1 MAADDQPD
9 DVEEPREDPGAD
21 SSPAEPGDADGAGVP
36 DAAGVEAELERLR
49 LENER
54 LRAEVDQDLEARDR
68 RRSHRRR
75 AVFATVC
82 LVVGSLLLPV
92 SVMTIWTRNLLL
104 DTDRYVATVEP
115 LASNPEVQ
123 SAVSARVSDKVSE
136 LVDARSLAEEA
147 LPENAQFL
155 AAPIAAGADNLINEA
170 TTRVVRSDQFE
181 KAWVEANRAGHDAL
195 VAALTGRDGELVSTE
210 DGKVVLK
217 LGAVVQQVLARV
229 DDRLGI
235 DISSKVPADQLD
247 VDFVLVES
255 KQLADAQAAIRLLEK
270 LAWASIILAVGFLLA
285 SVLILSDRR
294 KGLLRAGMGI
304 IVGMVLLRVG
314 FSLGR
319 ELFLTNLPSG
329 VQRPDVMAIL
339 WDTLTRFVLQAVR
352 AVFAVGVV
360 LVIGAWLAGPS
371 GAALK
376 VRSVWDRVLGRGG
389 EAASSAVD
397 LGPVPAWVARN
408 LTGVRVAIVAAAF
421 LLLITWN
428 QPTGKVVLF
437 IALGTLVP
445 LAIAQLLANAV
456 RSDEGDGPGPV
467 DPDGDGGDAT
477 DGAAPS
483 PTPVGA

>member
-9 DVEEPREDPGAD
+9 EVEQPDQD
-21 SSPAEPGDADGAGVP
+21 STSDAGVS
-36 DAAGVEAELERLR
+36 DEADTGAELERLR
-49 LENER
+49 RENER
-54 LRAEVDQDLEARDR
+54 LRAEVDQDLEAHDR
-68 RRSHRRR
+68 RRSRRRR
-75 AVFATVC
+75 AVLATVC

-123 SAVSARVSDKVSE
+123 AAVSARVSAKVSE
-136 LVDARSLAEEA
+136 LVDVKTLAQEA

-155 AAPIAAGADNLINEA
+155 AVPIAAGADNLINEA
-170 TTRVVRSDQFE
+170 TTRVVRSDQFQT
-181 KAWVEANRAGHDAL
+181 AWVEANRAGHDGL
-195 VAALTGRDGELVSTE
+195 VAALTGRDGKLVSTQ

-229 DDRLGI
+229 DDRFGI
-235 DISSKVPADQLD
+235 DISSKVPADKID

-255 KQLADAQAAIRLLEK
+255 KQLADAQSAVRLLEK

-294 KGLLRAGMGI
+294 KGLLRAGFGI
-304 IVGMVLLRVG
+304 ILGMVLLRVG

-352 AVFAVGVV
+352 TIFAVGAV
-360 LVIGAWLAGPS
+360 LVIGAWLVGPS
-371 GAALK
+371 GAAVK
-376 VRSVWDRVLGRGG
+376 VRSTWDRALGSGG
-389 EAASSAVD
+389 SAAGSAVD
-397 LGPVPAWVARN
+397 LGPVPAWVARH
-408 LTGVRVAIVAAAF
+408 LTGVRVAIVAAAV
-421 LLLITWN
+421 LLLLWWN

-437 IALGTLVP
+437 IAIGTLVP
-445 LAIAQLLANAV
+445 LAVAQLLANAV
-456 RSDEGDGPGPV
+456 RRDEGEGSGPT
-467 DPDGDGGDAT
+467 DPDADGGDAADGA

-483 PTPVGA
+483 PTPAGA

>member
-1 MAADDQPD
+1 MASDDQPD
-9 DVEEPREDPGAD
+9 DDTNPNAAAD
-21 SSPAEPGDADGAGVP
+21 DATPA
-36 DAAGVEAELERLR
+36 AAVEAELERLR
-49 LENER
+49 QENEQ
-54 LRAEVDQDLEARDR
+54 LRAEVDQDLEAQDR
-68 RRSHRRR
+68 RRSRRRR
-75 AVFATVC
+75 AVLATVC

-123 SAVSARVSDKVSE
+123 AAVSARVSAKVSE
-136 LVDARSLAEEA
+136 LVDVKTLAQEA

-155 AAPIAAGADNLINEA
+155 AVPIAAGADNLINEA
-170 TTRVVRSDQFE
+170 TTRVVRSDQFRT
-181 KAWVEANRAGHDAL
+181 AWVEANRAGHDGL
-195 VAALTGRDGELVSTE
+195 VAALTGRDGKLVSTQ

-217 LGAVVQQVLARV
+217 LGAVVQQVLQRV
-229 DDRLGI
+229 DDRFGI
-235 DISSKVPADQLD
+235 DIASKVPADKID
-247 VDFVLVES
+247 VDFVLLES
-255 KQLADAQAAIRLLEK
+255 KQLADAQSAVRLLEK

-294 KGLLRAGMGI
+294 KGLLRAGIGI

-352 AVFAVGVV
+352 TIFAVGVV
-360 LVIGAWLAGPS
+360 LVIGAWLVGPS
-371 GAALK
+371 AAAVK
-376 VRSVWDRVLGRGG
+376 VRSTWDLALGSGG
-389 EAASSAVD
+389 SAAGSAVD
-397 LGPVPAWVARN
+397 LGPVPAWVARH
-408 LTGVRVAIVAAAF
+408 LTGVRVAIVAAAM

-456 RSDEGDGPGPV
+456 RRDEGEGSGP
-467 DPDGDGGDAT
+467 DEPDGDGGEAADS
-477 DGAAPS
+477 AAPS
-483 PTPVGA
+483 PTPAGA

>member
-9 DVEEPREDPGAD
+9 EVEQPDQDPTSND
-21 SSPAEPGDADGAGVP
+21 GVP
-36 DAAGVEAELERLR
+36 SAPLEAALAAEVDRLR
-49 LENER
+49 RENEE
-54 LRAEVDQDLEARDR
+54 LRAEVDHDLEAQDR
-68 RRSHRRR
+68 RRSRRRR
-75 AVFATVC
+75 AVLATVC

-123 SAVSARVSDKVSE
+123 AAVSARVSAKVSE
-136 LVDARSLAEEA
+136 LVDVKTLAQEA

-155 AAPIAAGADNLINEA
+155 AVPIAAGADNLINEA
-170 TTRVVRSDQFE
+170 TSRVVRSDQFE
-181 KAWVEANRAGHDAL
+181 KAWTEANRAGHDAL

-217 LGAVVQQVLARV
+217 LGAVVQQVLTRV
-229 DDRLGI
+229 DDRFGI
-235 DISSKVPADQLD
+235 DISSKVPADKLD

-285 SVLILSDRR
+285 SVLILPDRR
-294 KGLLRAGMGI
+294 KGLLRAGIGI

-352 AVFAVGVV
+352 AIFALGVV
-360 LVIGAWLAGPS
+360 LVAGAWLAGPS
-371 GAALK
+371 GASVK
-376 VRSVWDRVLGRGG
+376 VRSVWDRALGSGG
-389 EAASSAVD
+389 AAAGSAVD
-397 LGPVPAWVARN
+397 LGPVPAWVARH
-408 LTGVRVAIVAAAF
+408 LTGVRVAILAAAF

-456 RSDEGDGPGPV
+456 RRDEGEGSGP
-467 DPDGDGGDAT
+467 DEPDGDGGEAA

-483 PTPVGA
+483 PAPAGA